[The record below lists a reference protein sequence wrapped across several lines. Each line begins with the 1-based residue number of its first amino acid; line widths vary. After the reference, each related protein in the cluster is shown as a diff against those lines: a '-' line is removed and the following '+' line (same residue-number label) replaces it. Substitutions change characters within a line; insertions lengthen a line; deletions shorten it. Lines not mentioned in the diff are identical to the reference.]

1 MKKAKSLVSLLVA
14 ALMVMAVVL
23 TACGHQHTFAET
35 WSSDETYHWH
45 AATCEHTEEVA
56 DKAPHTWGSDGKCTE
71 CRRDKNTGGLQG
83 DTFLELDDY
92 KAYVLN
98 DLDVFC
104 DAIGEIDTTVDAAIA
119 SAKATAVSN
128 INAATS
134 VLAVQ
139 SAFDAAKQDIAS
151 KVTLATGTFDFTGL
165 SQAQK
170 TEILGALEAFAVRT
184 GTTGI
189 TLYENGGYV
198 MYNPRVTLGTENYIT
213 GYGFGVLSEGNIT
226 ADLES
231 ETNAAWKRYY
241 HSYNGNDPATLNQLN
256 DQGSEVSDFYSYIAA
271 SYYTVFM
278 NDTKDGYEWVPELAA
293 ADPVPADATAQQEYE
308 TSGQT
313 AKWKFEIREGLK
325 YSTLSQKAD
334 RSNFNNREVVAEDFI
349 TPFKLLLNQDNG
361 LFRGEELSKSTG
373 ASSIKGAKE
382 YYDSTAGKGKGIL
395 SDDVADF
402 SGVGVRVYQ
411 DPSNQKWYFEFE
423 LGAKVTAWYARY
435 YISSS
440 LYMPVPEDFIKAT
453 TVDYYLGFDAGKS
466 YSPVDN
472 SLSLGGYTVETW
484 NSGQE
489 VVYKKNPNYV
499 YASTKYNIPGVH
511 IKIMPGTLT
520 DNMLGFNEF
529 LAGHIDASGIPSQ
542 VLSQYANDERTRRT
556 TGDNCVKL
564 NVNALDAETWE
575 EMFGVN
581 GKVAQTPKSD
591 YWQVEPALSN
601 AHFRN
606 ALSYALNRNE
616 FAISKG
622 YVSSLNFFS
631 SNYMSDP
638 ENGIAYNSTEAHEKA
653 IAPLLQGTDDYG
665 YSLELARDYFRMAL
679 DELEASGAYT
689 RGTKANPTVIELEI
703 AWQAPAHEELVHNY
717 VKQYWEEAFNDDSV
731 SGGCY
736 KLEVKFW
743 VGNLWSDVYYQKMML
758 GQFDI
763 GFGSISGNSQDP
775 LNFMEV
781 LSSNQTISGNFTLN
795 WGVDTNDPNADILVY
810 QGKRWSY
817 DALYM
822 SSQHET
828 KVISGQL
835 VEYVELDHGNIEI
848 DEARTKLTATL
859 SYNILDGVQVA
870 DVDFKI
876 FAGNYTAAHPEN
888 YAEFSVKEYVVGQPV
903 VDGTKTTYTLE
914 IPISALVEKGFTA
927 LDCSNFGIDLYASY
941 SYAPDGIVA
950 KEKPGLIGTYS
961 LSFAKFLGVPEYV
974 EDPDTGDLTVT
985 YRIAVIDGL
994 TSADVLD
1001 FVIFGYVSDPVDTV
1015 KYQESDLADCIVEA
1029 KDAEGGVIEVTI
1041 KITKDLFEDFF
1052 GGVIGQDD
1060 FSEMQGVD
1068 LYLVLSDEISF
1079 YVSSTSKAFTVEE

>member
-56 DKAPHTWGSDGKCTE
+56 DKAAHNWGSDGKCTV
-71 CRRDKNTGGLQG
+71 CLRDKNTGGLQG

-128 INAATS
+128 INGAAS
-134 VLAVQ
+134 VSAVQ
-139 SAFDAAKQDIAS
+139 SAFDAAKQDIAG
-151 KVTLATGTFDFTGL
+151 KVTLASGTFDFTGL
-165 SQAQK
+165 SQDEK
-170 TEILGALEAFAVRT
+170 TKILGALEGFAIRT

-226 ADLES
+226 ADLDY
-231 ETNAAWKRYY
+231 ETNTAWKRYY
-241 HSYNGNDPATLNQLN
+241 HTYNANDPATLNYLN
-256 DQGSEVSDFYSYIAA
+256 DQGSEVSDFYSYIGA
-271 SYYTVFM
+271 SYYTAFM

-293 ADPVPADATAQQEYE
+293 ANPVPADAAAQEE
-308 TSGQT
+308 FEATGQT
-313 AKWKFEIREGLK
+313 AKWKFEIRDGLK
-325 YSTLSQKAD
+325 YSTLSQKPD
-334 RSNFNNREVVAEDFI
+334 RSTFNNRDVVAEDFI

-382 YYDSTAGKGKGIL
+382 YFAATKGKGKGIL
-395 SDDVADF
+395 SNDEVDF
-402 SGVGVRVYQ
+402 SGVGVKVYQ

-423 LGAKVTAWYARY
+423 LGAKVTSWYARY

-440 LYMPVPEDFIKAT
+440 LYMPVPKDFIDAT
-453 TVDYYLGFDAGKS
+453 TVDYYLGFNADKS
-466 YSPVDN
+466 YTPVDN
-472 SLSLGGYTVETW
+472 SLSLGAYTVENWT
-484 NSGQE
+484 SGQQ
-489 VVYKKNPNYV
+489 VTYKKNPNYV

-511 IKIMPGTLT
+511 IRIMPGTLS

-542 VLSQYANDERTRRT
+542 VLEEYKNDQRTRRT
-556 TGDNCVKL
+556 TGDSCFKL

-581 GKVAQTPKSD
+581 GKVAQTPRSD

-601 AHFRN
+601 SHFRN

-616 FAISKG
+616 FATSKG

-638 ENGIAYNSTEAHEKA
+638 EHGIPYFSTEAHEKA
-653 IAPLLQGTDDYG
+653 IAPLLEGTDEYG

-689 RGTKANPTVIELEI
+689 RGTKAHPTVINLEI
-703 AWQAPAHEELVHNY
+703 AWQAPSQEEQAHNY
-717 VKQYWEEAFNDDSV
+717 VKRYWEEAFNDDSV

-736 KLEVKFW
+736 KLNVEFW
-743 VGNLWSDVYYQKMML
+743 VGNLWSDVYYKKMML

-763 GFGSISGNSQDP
+763 GFGSISGNSLDP

-795 WGVDTNDPNADILVY
+795 WGVDTNDPDADILVY

-822 SSQHET
+822 SSQQST
-828 KVISGQL
+828 KVLSGQL
-835 VEYVELDHGNIEI
+835 VEYVGLDHGNIEI
-848 DEARTKLTATL
+848 DEDHTKLTATL
-859 SYNILDGVQVA
+859 SYNTLDGVQVA
-870 DVDFKI
+870 DVDFVI
-876 FAGNYTAAHPEN
+876 FAGGSTAYN
-888 YAEFSVKEYVVGQPV
+888 EFSVKEYVVGQPV
-903 VDGTKTTYTLE
+903 VNGTKTTYTLE
-914 IPISALVEKGFTA
+914 IPISALVEEGFTE

-950 KEKPGLIGTYS
+950 KKPGLIGTYS

-974 EDPDTGDLTVT
+974 EDPDTGDVTVT
-985 YRIAVIDGL
+985 YRIAVMDGL

-1001 FVIFGYVSDPVDTV
+1001 FVIFGYVSDPVNTF
-1015 KYQESDLADCIVEA
+1015 KYQEADLADCIVEA

-1041 KITKDLFEDFF
+1041 KITKDLFEDFL
-1052 GGVIGQDD
+1052 GGVISQID
-1060 FSEMQGVD
+1060 FSEQQGVN